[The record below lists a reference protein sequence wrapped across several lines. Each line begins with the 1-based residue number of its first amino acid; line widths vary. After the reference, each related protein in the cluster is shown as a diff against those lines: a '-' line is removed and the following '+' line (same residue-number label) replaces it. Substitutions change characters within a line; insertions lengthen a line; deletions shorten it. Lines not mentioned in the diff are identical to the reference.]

1 MLSFVLDVVAVVR
14 VFFICRTN
22 LALEILALRQ
32 QVAVLKR
39 KRPRPKLNSM
49 DRLFWTALR
58 GLWSRWAEALLIVK
72 PETVVRWH
80 RAGFRLY

>member
-1 MLSFVLDVVAVVR
+1 MLRFILNLVTAVR
-14 VFFICRTN
+14 VFFIGRTD

-39 KRPRPKLNSM
+39 KRPRPKLSRM

-58 GLWSRWAEALLIVK
+58 NVWSGCL
-72 PETVVRWH
+72 
-80 RAGFRLY
+80 